1 MKQQVKQVPYG
12 VSDFATVMS
21 QNLYYVD
28 KTMFLPELEKQPRNL
43 FFIRPRRFGKS
54 IFLSMLYSYY
64 DCNQKENFE
73 KLFGSLWIGQHPTSL
88 QGIYQVLFLDF
99 SQITGKIEVLEERFN
114 AYLCIKLDSF
124 AEQYA
129 AYYGD
134 KKVQEI
140 KTKTQYADKMQIIF
154 DAAKANHFQLY
165 LIIDEYDNF
174 TNVVLNEHGEKVY
187 HAITHADGFYR
198 DVFKKFK
205 GNFERIFMMGV
216 SPVTLDDVTS
226 GYNVGWN
233 ISVKPEFDEMLGFST
248 KDVVE
253 MFTYYKEMGSIP
265 VDSDVE
271 AIVKDMKPWYD
282 NYCFAEEALNK
293 SVRMFNCDMVLYYLR
308 NYMDYGRSPR
318 QMIDPNTKTDYGKM
332 KKLLQFDKL
341 DGERKGII
349 RKIAEEGQIVAQLEE
364 QFSAYQI
371 PKAEIFPSLL
381 FYYGML
387 TIKGT
392 RGSKLILGIPN
403 NNVRK
408 QYYGYLE
415 EEYQAKSYVD
425 TNRLTDYYYD
435 MAYDGIWEEGLRF
448 MADAYAKVSSVRDG
462 IESERNLQ
470 GFFMA
475 YLNLN
480 DYYITAP
487 ELELNHGYCDFFLLP
502 DHTHYASLHSYI
514 LELKVLSKKEF
525 DEELKDVLK
534 EDGSPMKKS
543 EKQWLDA
550 VEQIRRYADAPR
562 VEALRQG
569 TTLHKII
576 MQFKGWELARIEEIE

>member
-28 KTMFLPELEKQPRNL
+28 KTMFLPEVEKQPRNL

-64 DCNQKENFE
+64 DCNQKESFE
-73 KLFGSLWIGQHPTSL
+73 KLFGNLWIGQHPTSL

-124 AEQYA
+124 AEQYS

-140 KTKTQYADKMQIIF
+140 KAKTQYADKMQIIF
-154 DAAKANHFQLY
+154 DAARANHFQLY

-187 HAITHADGFYR
+187 YAITHADGF
-198 DVFKKFK
+198 
-205 GNFERIFMMGV
+205 
-216 SPVTLDDVTS
+216 
-226 GYNVGWN
+226 
-233 ISVKPEFDEMLGFST
+233 
-248 KDVVE
+248 
-253 MFTYYKEMGSIP
+253 
-265 VDSDVE
+265 
-271 AIVKDMKPWYD
+271 
-282 NYCFAEEALNK
+282 
-293 SVRMFNCDMVLYYLR
+293 
-308 NYMDYGRSPR
+308 
-318 QMIDPNTKTDYGKM
+318 
-332 KKLLQFDKL
+332 
-341 DGERKGII
+341 
-349 RKIAEEGQIVAQLEE
+349 
-364 QFSAYQI
+364 
-371 PKAEIFPSLL
+371 
-381 FYYGML
+381 
-387 TIKGT
+387 
-392 RGSKLILGIPN
+392 PN

-435 MAYDGIWEEGLRF
+435 MAYDGVWEEGLRF

-502 DHTHYASLHSYI
+502 DHTHYASQHSYI
-514 LELKVLSKKEF
+514 LELKVLSRKEF

-543 EKQWLDA
+543 EKQWLEA